1 MNQLH
6 CHLILH
12 NLHPAF
18 YPSPV
23 LNDFTIDVSLSLNDN
38 VRKNASLLEGLRLF
52 NDRGDVTGEPS
63 GIYRAHVKISRIWRR
78 DEKTSEGENEL
89 DKQVACVIFDAI
101 MI

>member
-1 MNQLH
+1 M
-6 CHLILH
+6 
-12 NLHPAF
+12 
-18 YPSPV
+18 
-23 LNDFTIDVSLSLNDN
+23 SLNYN
-38 VRKNASLLEGLRLF
+38 GKRSASQLTGLRLH

-89 DKQVACVIFDAI
+89 DKQLACVIFDAI